1 VALTITA
8 PVESEIVPLM
18 LPVKASCA
26 QAPVHTKLN
35 SAAKTAL
42 HSNRFVRF
50 IYLPPQKFFP

>member
-1 VALTITA
+1 VATTITA
-8 PVESEIVPLM
+8 PVESDTVPLM
-18 LPVKASCA
+18 LPVKESAA

-42 HSNRFVRF
+42 HSNRLLRF